1 MYVEGR
7 TRRLVATALAA
18 LGLVLSIVGCG
29 SAVANHNS
37 SIPQYRVTAILT
49 SERSGGVRACYFLA
63 YTQPPQCGVGI
74 HVSGVDLGSLRGV
87 QRYSNGTVVSGPVEL
102 TGNWDQGVLA
112 VSTTASAQGTPT
124 AAHFK
129 SMTPLGT
136 GDPMDAQR
144 RLNAD
149 ANVLANRGIVVLENG
164 FKDNNFYVVVAVA
177 DDATVAYLTQHYGPV
192 VVGQWLVPT

>member
-1 MYVEGR
+1 M
-7 TRRLVATALAA
+7 ALAA
-18 LGLVLSIVGCG
+18 LGLVAGCG
-29 SAVANHNS
+29 SGVANHNS

-49 SERSGGVRACYFLA
+49 SERSGDVRACYFLA
-63 YTQPPQCGVGI
+63 YTQPPQCGIGI
-74 HVSGVDLGSLRGV
+74 QVSGVDLGSIRGV

-112 VSTTASAQGTPT
+112 VSTTAPAQSTPT

-149 ANVLANRGIVVLENG
+149 AKVLANRGIVVLENG

-192 VVGQWLVPT
+192 VVGEWLVPT